1 MVTIPVYLPA
11 LLGSCISGN
20 TSQALFLH
28 MPVQNL
34 VGNKDS
40 FIQEKSAKMK
50 DHFGKTQQ

>member
-1 MVTIPVYLPA
+1 MITTPIYLPA
-11 LLGSCISGN
+11 LLDSCVSGN

-28 MPVQNL
+28 MPEQNL

-50 DHFGKTQQ
+50 HHFGKTQQ